1 MVTLGNDQWVYKTT
15 TMETSVNGQVNG
27 IMRVWVAMARIE
39 DIQARSIDRVFD
51 SKEKAIKYVLKHKD
65 DNLGNIHGIDW
76 DIEEWNVE

>member
-1 MVTLGNDQWVYKTT
+1 MG
-15 TMETSVNGQVNG
+15 
-27 IMRVWVAMARIE
+27 VWVVMAKIE

-65 DNLGNIHGIDW
+65 DNLGNIRGIDW

>member
-1 MVTLGNDQWVYKTT
+1 MQ
-15 TMETSVNGQVNG
+15 TSGNGQLNG
-27 IMRVWVAMARIE
+27 IVRVWVVMAKIE

-65 DNLGNIHGIDW
+65 DNLGNIRGIDW

>member
-1 MVTLGNDQWVYKTT
+1 
-15 TMETSVNGQVNG
+15 
-27 IMRVWVAMARIE
+27 MRVWVVMARIE